1 MTKEALNFQKSLREK
16 QGKCDA
22 GSGGLRRKGVS
33 QVGVRLPSLG
43 HHWALVSPGEPR
55 SPSLSASLFLRVPR
69 YCCISDPGA
78 GLPPDS
84 CCCPWRYIDFC
95 PYRNFSPGRWV
106 AGHPSR
112 VLRSWRGLLAAPTGL
127 IRVEVLVRS

>member
-55 SPSLSASLFLRVPR
+55 SPSLSASLFLRVPV
-69 YCCISDPGA
+69 IAVSQTQ
-78 GLPPDS
+78 
-84 CCCPWRYIDFC
+84 
-95 PYRNFSPGRWV
+95 
-106 AGHPSR
+106 
-112 VLRSWRGLLAAPTGL
+112 VLAFHLIHAAAHGD
-127 IRVEVLVRS
+127 I